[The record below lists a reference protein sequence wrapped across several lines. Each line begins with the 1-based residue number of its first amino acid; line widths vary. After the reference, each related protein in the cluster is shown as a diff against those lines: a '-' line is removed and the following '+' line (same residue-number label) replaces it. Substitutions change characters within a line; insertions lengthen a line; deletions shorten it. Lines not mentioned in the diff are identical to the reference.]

1 MPEPL
6 WRKLVLPPERED
18 RVWELFHEN
27 SKTGRWSL
35 PPPKEAVV
43 HHMQSMHESLPYHGY
58 PEVLLPSSCTPLSL
72 SLHDA
77 ITQRSSPKEM
87 QAVPLTLLQV
97 KTLLHYAYGVSRPDC
112 PSAIGQSFRMVP
124 SAGALY
130 PLELYLH
137 TAHCADIEAG
147 LYHYN
152 PLRNSLR
159 LLRTGNQTEHI
170 ANALVQPEVAQ
181 TASVIMLVTAMF
193 GRTIFKYGNR
203 GYRFVYLEAGH
214 VAQNLNL
221 VATAMGLGCLN
232 IGGFRDSEIDGYL
245 ELDGL
250 TQSTIYVVAIGGLDL
265 TNREGYAQ

>member
-6 WRKLVLPPERED
+6 WRKLTLPPERED

-35 PPPKEAVV
+35 PPSNEAIVR
-43 HHMQSMHESLPYHGY
+43 HMQSMHESLPYHGY
-58 PEVLLPSSCTPLSL
+58 SEIPLPSSHPPLPPQ

-77 ITQRSSPKEM
+77 ITQRASPKEM
-87 QAVPLTLLQV
+87 RAVPLTLPQV
-97 KTLLHYAYGVSRPDC
+97 KTLLHYAYGVSRPDS
-112 PSAIGQSFRMVP
+112 PSAIGRSFRMVP

-181 TASVIMLVTAMF
+181 TASVIVLITAMF
-193 GRTIFKYGNR
+193 ERTIFKYGDR

-221 VATAMGLGCLN
+221 AATAMGLGCLN
-232 IGGFRDSEIDGYL
+232 IGGFHDCEIDGYL
-245 ELDGL
+245 DLDGL
-250 TQSTIYVVAIGGLDL
+250 TQSTIYIMAIGGIDH
-265 TNREGYAQ
+265 T